1 MTWSSSVQGS
11 VAARLPR
18 LSRAAGST
26 SWSSRK
32 QTVYHDRV
40 RGEWL
45 APWGV
50 VEVLRLGLDEVLLG
64 AGGGYG
70 TQIIPYDETLP
81 PEAAA
86 TFTIQLDQLLPNVA
100 GSLNVGHLQSCE
112 ALNQAAVRAG
122 ATVKRGVGGVVLDP
136 GPRPQVSYELDG
148 REHRVRCRLVV
159 GADGRSSSIRH
170 QASVELRE
178 TVPRIMGAGLLIEGL
193 REWPEHLEAIG
204 TEGETH
210 FLIFPRPG
218 GFARL
223 YIMWDIAQRTR
234 FSGAEGTT

>member
-1 MTWSSSVQGS
+1 LSQSAEFAGQHDVVVVGAGIGGS
-11 VAARLPR
+11 VLAATLARRGLDV
-18 LSRAAGST
+18 LVLE
-26 SWSSRK
+26 K

-100 GSLNVGHLQSCE
+100 GSFNRRSP
-112 ALNQAAVRAG
+112 AIVRG
-122 ATVKRGVGGVVLDP
+122 PESGG
-136 GPRPQVSYELDG
+136 GPRRRHGEAW
-148 REHRVRCRLVV
+148 CRR
-159 GADGRSSSIRH
+159 GGSRPWP
-170 QASVELRE
+170 ASAGELR
-178 TVPRIMGAGLLIEGL
+178 
-193 REWPEHLEAIG
+193 
-204 TEGETH
+204 
-210 FLIFPRPG
+210 
-218 GFARL
+218 AR
-223 YIMWDIAQRTR
+223 
-234 FSGAEGTT
+234 